1 MRESESTGDKAVDA
15 ASAEAE
21 AVRAAETAR
30 ADEAVK
36 ASAAEAADAAAKADV
51 IAKFDAAA
59 KADAVSKSDAVA
71 KAAAK
76 GWLTLITENPL
87 FVSVLGLSGAVVF
100 TRDIFC
106 ALTAAV
112 TALAVLAASAAAEHV
127 FRQFFG
133 RTGANIVFFSVA
145 AAVTA
150 IAGAATKAALPGIWD
165 KIGACYPLFPVGSLA
180 IVTER
185 RGGSSLSR
193 RESGVLWFML
203 GYGGA
208 LVIVAAIR
216 QILGYF
222 PLAGTPAGALLI
234 IGALAALINMS
245 LHLYRDRFD
254 PEGEGGDTERRVR
267 RPRAMRQPQINN
279 QTAGDEQ
286 DGETDSEGLTHGD
299 RN

>member
-36 ASAAEAADAAAKADV
+36 ASAAEAADAAAKADE
-51 IAKFDAAA
+51 A
-59 KADAVSKSDAVA
+59 S

>member
-21 AVRAAETAR
+21 AVRIAETAR

-51 IAKFDAAA
+51 TA
-59 KADAVSKSDAVA
+59 KSDAA
-71 KAAAK
+71 TKSDEASKAAAK
-76 GWLTLITENPL
+76 GWLALITENPL

-150 IAGAATKAALPGIWD
+150 IVGAATKAALPGIWD

-185 RGGSSLSR
+185 RGGLSLSR
-193 RESGVLWFML
+193 RESGVLRLML

-245 LHLYRDRFD
+245 LHLYRDRHD
-254 PEGEGGDTERRVR
+254 PEGEGGDAGVSERRIR
-267 RPRAMRQPQINN
+267 RPRAVRHPQINN
-279 QTAGDEQ
+279 PAAGAEH
-286 DGETDSEGLTHGD
+286 DGETDSEVLTHGD